1 MRSWIAILTLAV
13 CGTLLCPGR
22 VSAQRDGPS
31 VCQYRDGSIL
41 NVRGLPCPPQP
52 YWTRGG

>member
-1 MRSWIAILTLAV
+1 MRYWIAILTLAV
-13 CGTLLCPGR
+13 CGALLCPGR